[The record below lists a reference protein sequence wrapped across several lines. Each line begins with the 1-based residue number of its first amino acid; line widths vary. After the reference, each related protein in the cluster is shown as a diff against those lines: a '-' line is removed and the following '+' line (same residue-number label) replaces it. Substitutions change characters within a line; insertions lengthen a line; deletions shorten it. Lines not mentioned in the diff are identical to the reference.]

1 MCFKKVKRTKIE
13 KGLAVCREVEAKL
26 PLPKNGQEDKDLY
39 KIVRGFGV
47 KGAALDGTDIE
58 KEGDWRDSA
67 GKALTY
73 TNWGKDQPSNA
84 YGNEN
89 YLHYW
94 DTLNGK
100 HNDAA
105 GSLEENIICVKPLSG
120 KIYFEPKS
128 IYVTETYFYS
138 KARQEHHLKVQ
149 RQPQKLPLHQ

>member
-1 MCFKKVKRTKIE
+1 MAT
-13 KGLAVCREVEAKL
+13 LATT
-26 PLPKNGQEDKDLY
+26 
-39 KIVRGFGV
+39 
-47 KGAALDGTDIE
+47 LDGTDVK

-120 KIYFEPKS
+120 KIYFEPK
-128 IYVTETYFYS
+128 
-138 KARQEHHLKVQ
+138 LKNVFIS
-149 RQPQKLPLHQ
+149 RHAKNNI